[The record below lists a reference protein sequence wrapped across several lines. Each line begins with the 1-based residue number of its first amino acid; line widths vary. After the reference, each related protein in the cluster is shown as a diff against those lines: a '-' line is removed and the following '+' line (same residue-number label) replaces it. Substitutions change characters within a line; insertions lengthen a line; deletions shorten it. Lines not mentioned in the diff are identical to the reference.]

1 MFLPDNQV
9 ASISL
14 ASALKQ
20 KKVIIFRFL
29 KKFSLLEPLSISDM
43 GCSGEWKTLIQ
54 FEFIE
59 KNFICLFLSVLFCMS
74 CKLSDSIP
82 NYDEYGFQFSS
93 LPDFAYLTRL
103 TPTLCLL
110 Q

>member
-29 KKFSLLEPLSISDM
+29 KKFSPLEPLSISDM

-59 KNFICLFLSVLFCMS
+59 KNFIVHLVFFSACLVS
-74 CKLSDSIP
+74 CRTRFRTMMNMVFNFPL
-82 NYDEYGFQFSS
+82 
-93 LPDFAYLTRL
+93 YLT
-103 TPTLCLL
+103 LL
-110 Q
+110 I

>member
-20 KKVIIFRFL
+20 RKVIIFRFL

-43 GCSGEWKTLIQ
+43 VC
-54 FEFIE
+54 
-59 KNFICLFLSVLFCMS
+59 
-74 CKLSDSIP
+74 
-82 NYDEYGFQFSS
+82 
-93 LPDFAYLTRL
+93 
-103 TPTLCLL
+103 
-110 Q
+110 